1 MYRLA
6 GAGLVFLCVVGSAST
21 AVAQPA
27 WLTGCLQTVPLF
39 TKTTPFAPSNLSD
52 FNRIRL
58 TMTPSRGP
66 FSLETS
72 YEHAVTFRQRR
83 LPGGFG
89 LGSVPG
95 GGEWLGLQH
104 TITRTEEEHVLWQH
118 RFDRLNVGFS
128 PSQAMDLTL
137 GRQAVSW
144 GTTLFLTPADPFLPF
159 SPSDPFRQFRGGVDA
174 ARLRLYPGP
183 LSALD
188 VVVRATDTVEGEEVT
203 ALESLS

>member
-1 MYRLA
+1 M
-6 GAGLVFLCVVGSAST
+6 
-21 AVAQPA
+21 
-27 WLTGCLQTVPLF
+27 
-39 TKTTPFAPSNLSD
+39 
-52 FNRIRL
+52 
-58 TMTPSRGP
+58 
-66 FSLETS
+66 
-72 YEHAVTFRQRR
+72 
-83 LPGGFG
+83 
-89 LGSVPG
+89 
-95 GGEWLGLQH
+95 QH

-159 SPSDPFRQFRGGVDA
+159 SPSDPFRQFRGGGDA

-188 VVVRATDTVEGEEVT
+188 VVVRVLPTRWKGRR
-203 ALESLS
+203 